1 MSYIFNVLMKRL
13 DYFIDI
19 CYNKRCVAS
28 LCNAGKGIIIMKKL
42 WIYMRGYR
50 RDCVLSPLFKLL
62 EALLELMIPLIV
74 KDIIDNGVG
83 TGDGGHIWRSC
94 GLMALLGAVGLAFS
108 ITAQYFSARASVGFA
123 GAIRRELFA
132 HVLSYP
138 RSEADLAGGSS
149 LVTRLTADADK
160 LQSGVNLGLRLL
172 LRSPFIVFGS
182 VVMAFTVDA
191 RLALIFCGLVPVLA
205 AVIFALI
212 LSGIPLYAR
221 VQSKLDSLTGT
232 ARDNLRGTRVIRAFR
247 QESEETERFDAQ
259 NIDYTRASLFAGR
272 ISALLNPMTYVI
284 VNIGIILLVR
294 RGAPAVDT
302 GRITQGELIALYNY
316 MAQIL
321 TELVKLANLI
331 VTLSRAGACAG
342 RIAKAL
348 DRPAE
353 ELAPAPAPE
362 AVTGAPAVE
371 FRGVS
376 FAYAGAGADSLDDI
390 TFSVMP
396 GETVGILGGTGSG
409 KTTLIDLIP
418 RFYEPTEGSILID
431 GVPAEQYPAAALRQ
445 KIGIVPQSAMMFTGT
460 VRSNLLWGKPDA
472 TDEEM
477 KKALEAACALD
488 FVNAKSG
495 SGRDSM
501 AFDAP
506 VEQGGKN
513 FSGGQRQR
521 LTIARALIRDP
532 EILILD
538 DSFSALDYATDLKL
552 RTNIAAS
559 ASRPATFIVT
569 QRPASVIN
577 ADKIIVLE
585 DGRAVGIGTHEELLA
600 GCEVY
605 REIYESQY
613 GGDDAAS
620 DNVNVAGKEAR

>member
-1 MSYIFNVLMKRL
+1 MIILSIY
-13 DYFIDI
+13 
-19 CYNKRCVAS
+19 
-28 LCNAGKGIIIMKKL
+28 GIINGALQVFAMREREYIIMKKL

-74 KDIIDNGVG
+74 KDIIDNGVVASDSG
-83 TGDGGHIWRSC
+83 YIWSRC

-138 RSEADLAGGSS
+138 RSEADRAGGSS

-182 VVMAFTVDA
+182 VAMAFTVDA
-191 RLALIFCGLVPVLA
+191 KLALIFCGLVPILA

-212 LSGIPLYAR
+212 LSGIPMYAR
-221 VQSKLDSLTGT
+221 VQSKLDSLTGI

-247 QESEETERFDAQ
+247 QESEETARFDVQ
-259 NIDYTRASLFAGR
+259 NADYTRASLFAGR

-294 RGAPAVDT
+294 RGAPAVDS
-302 GRITQGELIALYNY
+302 GRLTQGELIALYNY

-342 RIAKAL
+342 RISSAL
-348 DRPAE
+348 ECPAE
-353 ELAPAPAPE
+353 ELTSEPAPD
-362 AVTGAPAVE
+362 AVPGAPAVE

-418 RFYEPTEGSILID
+418 RFYEPTKGTVLID
-431 GVPAEQYPAAALRQ
+431 GVPSENYTVDALRQ
-445 KIGIVPQSAMMFTGT
+445 KIGIVPQAAMMFTGT

-472 TDEEM
+472 TDEDM

-488 FVNAKSG
+488 FVTAKS
-495 SGRDSM
+495 SGGRETV

-532 EILILD
+532 RILILD

-552 RTNIAAS
+552 RTNIAS
-559 ASRPATFIVT
+559 SKSRPATFIVT
-569 QRPASVIN
+569 QRPASVIG

-585 DGRAVGIGTHEELLA
+585 DGRAVGIGTHEELLNS
-600 GCEVY
+600 CEVY

-613 GGDDAAS
+613 GDDENDAA
-620 DNVNVAGKEAR
+620 VPGKELR